1 MCTCEIVLEDRVCD
15 HTEKCLS
22 FADWLKLYHFQVK
35 IYILPQQAVSRII
48 FYVPTYLSMMLIVIQ
63 SFHVNGIDLDQLDL
77 QTNYKRTIP
86 YISLAFR
93 RNGQYISCYTED
105 TWFFLLNRQLT
116 YLFPW
121 SSKWTE
127 GEKALLFVLSPAV
140 YNYLSQEVCTFVNL
154 ARMGEKSKFQAYIT
168 WREGGTSTDISI
180 DSLKCFMH
188 FYIPY

>member
-77 QTNYKRTIP
+77 QTN
-86 YISLAFR
+86 
-93 RNGQYISCYTED
+93 
-105 TWFFLLNRQLT
+105 
-116 YLFPW
+116 
-121 SSKWTE
+121 
-127 GEKALLFVLSPAV
+127 
-140 YNYLSQEVCTFVNL
+140 
-154 ARMGEKSKFQAYIT
+154 
-168 WREGGTSTDISI
+168 
-180 DSLKCFMH
+180 
-188 FYIPY
+188 